1 MKKKHFLLLLL
12 VVLGGLTFLSAQ
24 ESVTLYGIRGPSGI
38 GLVRLFDQPP
48 RVPGMEIKVEA
59 LAQAD
64 LVAARIISGEA
75 KIGILPPNVAAKIAA
90 SGRDIQV
97 AAVIGRGMLS
107 LFSADASVQSFADL
121 KGKTVAV
128 AGGGATPEYVLRR
141 ILLSYGIDPGA
152 DIQLDYSLAPPE
164 IAQSLIAGR
173 ITTGIIPE
181 PFATLVRA
189 GRPNIR
195 QIGDVQEE
203 WIRAVGGAVGG
214 ENYPMTV
221 IVVDAAFAREQPG
234 VFRAV
239 LNACRSSIEWVLA
252 HPAEAGALTEKLDW
266 GLRAP
271 VAAMAIPRSNY
282 AYIQAASARASL
294 EALYRTF
301 LEFSP
306 ESIGGRLPE
315 DKFYYH
321 LPGSFRE

>member
-1 MKKKHFLLLLL
+1 MKNRVLRIFAALGFVFL
-12 VVLGGLTFLSAQ
+12 GLCPAEAQ
-24 ESVTLYGIRGPSGI
+24 STVTIYGIRGPSGI
-38 GLVRLFDQPP
+38 GLARLFEQPP
-48 RVPGMEIKVEA
+48 RIPGFEVKVEA

-75 KIGILPPNVAAKIAA
+75 KIGILPPNVAAKIAS
-90 SGRDIQV
+90 SGREIQV

-107 LFSADASVQSFADL
+107 LFTGDPSVQSFADL
-121 KGKTVAV
+121 KDKTISV
-128 AGGGATPEYVLRR
+128 AGGGATPDYVLRR
-141 ILLSYGIDPGA
+141 ILLSYGIDPDA
-152 DIQLDYSLAPPE
+152 DLELDYSLAPAE

-181 PFATLVRA
+181 PFATLVRT
-189 GRPNIR
+189 GRPNLR

-203 WIRAVGGAVGG
+203 WIRAVGG

-252 HPAEAGALTEKLDW
+252 HPDEAGALTERLDL

-271 VAAMAIPRSNY
+271 VAAMAIPRSSY
-282 AYIQAASARASL
+282 AFVPAREARPSL
-294 EALYRTF
+294 ETLYRLF
-301 LEFSP
+301 LEFAP
-306 ESIGGRLPE
+306 QSIGGVLPG
-315 DKFYYH
+315 DSFYYN
-321 LPGSFRE
+321 LP